1 MQYMDSFG
9 YKQDSNCWQASKVF
23 CQLFGVSATEGL
35 IRLHPSKI
43 LSYSETMRVSL
54 ADGQVFQI
62 FLIIITPP
70 NTHEFQLG
78 KEDTIT
84 AADVLLAVT
93 TLKVWGGY
101 RLRWNPT

>member
-1 MQYMDSFG
+1 LL
-9 YKQDSNCWQASKVF
+9 ASKQGFLPTIWRLRDRRSHSAASIKNTV
-23 CQLFGVSATEGL
+23 LFRNNEG
-35 IRLHPSKI
+35 I
-43 LSYSETMRVSL
+43 LGRWTGISNISY
-54 ADGQVFQI
+54 
-62 FLIIITPP
+62 
-70 NTHEFQLG
+70 THEFQLG